1 MTKIQEYSEKT
12 IEPEKFITGLLDTLA
27 QPPTSPPE
35 KYKINLEIFK
45 KRAVAKYLS
54 RALILSLID
63 LDSPLKQS
71 YWRTWH
77 CSNVLLQEGKKITS
91 KYCNNRWCLVCNRI
105 RTAKLIKAYL
115 PEVKKMSNPQ
125 FITLTIPNVSASELK
140 NTIEGMI
147 SEFVLIK
154 NVFVRRRGLRINGI
168 RKLEVTYNK
177 TTNEYHPHLHL
188 IVDGIEVAKAL
199 VLEWLQR
206 YPDADKRGQDI
217 RFAHESSMIELFKY
231 STKLTTK
238 SLITK
243 ENGKTIVQ
251 VNVEAL
257 DVIFQAMYGRRIFQA
272 MGSIRQVSEDIEE
285 IDGQIIE
292 DLKDNLDVW
301 TWEQELSD
309 WVNSAGEMLT
319 ECEAYKKYEVR
330 FDSG

>member
-1 MTKIQEYSEKT
+1 
-12 IEPEKFITGLLDTLA
+12 
-27 QPPTSPPE
+27 
-35 KYKINLEIFK
+35 
-45 KRAVAKYLS
+45 
-54 RALILSLID
+54 
-63 LDSPLKQS
+63 
-71 YWRTWH
+71 
-77 CSNVLLQEGKKITS
+77 
-91 KYCNNRWCLVCNRI
+91 
-105 RTAKLIKAYL
+105 
-115 PEVKKMSNPQ
+115 MSNPQ
-125 FITLTIPNVSASELK
+125 FVTLTIPNVPASELK
-140 NTIEGMI
+140 KTIDDMI
-147 SEFVLIK
+147 REFILIK

-177 TTNEYHPHLHL
+177 VSNTYHPHLHS
-188 IVDGIEVAKAL
+188 IVDGVEVGKAL
-199 VLEWLQR
+199 ISEWLNR

-272 MGSIRQVSEDIEE
+272 MGSIRQVSEDIKE
-285 IDGQIIE
+285 IDGQVIE
-292 DLKDNLDVW
+292 DLKDNMDVW

>member
-1 MTKIQEYSEKT
+1 MAKIRENRTKSNSQDG
-12 IEPEKFITGLLDTLA
+12 PLLDTIA
-27 QPPTSPPE
+27 QPPTSLPA
-35 KYKINLEIFK
+35 KYKKTLEIFK

-54 RALILSLID
+54 RSLILSLID

-77 CSNVLLQEGKKITS
+77 CSNVLLQEGKKVVS

-115 PEVKKMSNPQ
+115 PEIKKMRNPQ
-125 FITLTIPNVSASELK
+125 FVTLTIPNVPASELK
-140 NTIEGMI
+140 KTIDGMI
-147 SEFVLIK
+147 REFILIK

-177 TTNEYHPHLHL
+177 VLNTYHPHLHL
-188 IVDGIEVAKAL
+188 IVDGIEVGKAL
-199 VLEWLQR
+199 ISEWLNR
-206 YPDADKRGQDI
+206 YPEADHRGQNI
-217 RFAHESSMIELFKY
+217 RPADENSMIELFKY

-243 ENGKTIVQ
+243 ENGKTIIQ
-251 VNVEAL
+251 VNAESL

-285 IDGQIIE
+285 IDGQVIE
-292 DLKDNLDVW
+292 DLKDNVDVW

-319 ECEAYKKYEVR
+319 ECDAYKKYEVR